1 MARHG
6 ALAVTPGVFAY
17 SLTQPSFG
25 ADHPSVGMT
34 LPMTVA
40 QNPDSWSRF
49 YVPEIHDLY
58 PGSADRL
65 DMLLGALPDKA
76 RERAALL
83 LVPYWQQQHRL
94 DSAGGFCRTL
104 RDFPGD
110 VVLHGWTHSLGFAWW
125 DWLWCGHDNRSE
137 FAGLSEREATRRLM
151 LGRSAFADAIGRV
164 PRWFCAPRWQQ
175 NRAVTAALK
184 ATGFV
189 GFHLHNRVELCS
201 GERISLPALCFDEGE
216 RSLGIAIGRT
226 LRTRNISTLLRQG
239 RPFRLTL
246 HPTDMCYAKTWRQL
260 TGLIARL
267 DAEGWAPL
275 SLDEAL
281 DRWRRT
287 NIALT

>member
-1 MARHG
+1 
-6 ALAVTPGVFAY
+6 
-17 SLTQPSFG
+17 
-25 ADHPSVGMT
+25 
-34 LPMTVA
+34 MTVG
-40 QNPDSWSRF
+40 QHPETWSRF

-65 DMLLGALPDKA
+65 GTLLDALPDKA
-76 RERAALL
+76 RDRAALL

-94 DSAGGFCRTL
+94 ESAGGFCRTL

-110 VVLHGWTHSLGFAWW
+110 IVLHGWTHSLGFSWQ

-137 FAGLSEREATRRLM
+137 FARLSESEATRRLM
-151 LGRSAFADAIGRV
+151 LGRGAFADAIGRA

-175 NRAVTAALK
+175 NRAVTSALK
-184 ATGFV
+184 TTGFF

-201 GERISLPALCFDEGE
+201 GEKISLPALCFDEGE

-226 LRTRNISTLLRQG
+226 LRTRTIRTLLKQG

-267 DAEGWAPL
+267 NAEGWVPL

-287 NIALT
+287 NTAVT